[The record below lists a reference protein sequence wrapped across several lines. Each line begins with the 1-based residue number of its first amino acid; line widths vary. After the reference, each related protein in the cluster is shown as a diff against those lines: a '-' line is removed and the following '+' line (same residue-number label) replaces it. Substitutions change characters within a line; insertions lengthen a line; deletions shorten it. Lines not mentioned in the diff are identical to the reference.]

1 MLCTRSKISL
11 MIPILITG
19 ISIFGFTTLF
29 VQASTAR
36 VASTHTVCTS
46 GCDFSSIQAAID
58 AATTGDTINLAAET
72 FTEPFTIDKSLTIE
86 GAGSENT
93 FLQAAVAP
101 GVASSRV
108 ITVTGN
114 VTATI
119 NGVTIRYGVAS
130 TGRGGGGVLN
140 AGTLTI
146 ENSTIY
152 SNTADFGG
160 GITNQKILT
169 LTHCIVD
176 NNEAI
181 SWGGGIF
188 VDNSSYNPPDATVIT
203 IQDSTISNNFTHVSS
218 MSDSGGGGLYSYNST
233 ANISSTT
240 IISNS
245 VNGSGDGGGGVHINY
260 RSIATINNSLIAGNT
275 ADIGGGI
282 KNEFESQL
290 SVHSTTVRDNF
301 AERGGGI
308 YNEQD
313 STIDL
318 LNCTISGNQ
327 ANVSGG
333 GLYNYDGSTANIGS
347 TLFSNNT
354 TGVDGY
360 GGGIYN
366 RLYSAV
372 NIWNSTLSGNSAGR
386 KGGGIDNYYF
396 SVTSA
401 QQLTF
406 EGNSAQEGGSD
417 VSSRY
422 GTLSQPSVIFLEASI
437 LSGDIAQGNCYVETG
452 TNEAHVNDNGY
463 NIIEDGTC
471 ITTASSFAAD
481 PMLGV
486 LLDNGGETNTHAL
499 LAGSPAIDIIP
510 IGSCDLADDQRGVS
524 RPQGDGCDIG
534 AYEVELAQT
543 THTVYLPHVVK

>member
-72 FTEPFTIDKSLTIE
+72 FTEPFTIDKTLTIE
-86 GAGSENT
+86 GTGSENT

-181 SWGGGIF
+181 SWGE
-188 VDNSSYNPPDATVIT
+188 A
-203 IQDSTISNNFTHVSS
+203 
-218 MSDSGGGGLYSYNST
+218 YS
-233 ANISSTT
+233 
-240 IISNS
+240 
-245 VNGSGDGGGGVHINY
+245 
-260 RSIATINNSLIAGNT
+260 
-275 ADIGGGI
+275 
-282 KNEFESQL
+282 
-290 SVHSTTVRDNF
+290 
-301 AERGGGI
+301 
-308 YNEQD
+308 
-313 STIDL
+313 
-318 LNCTISGNQ
+318 
-327 ANVSGG
+327 
-333 GLYNYDGSTANIGS
+333 
-347 TLFSNNT
+347 
-354 TGVDGY
+354 
-360 GGGIYN
+360 
-366 RLYSAV
+366 
-372 NIWNSTLSGNSAGR
+372 
-386 KGGGIDNYYF
+386 
-396 SVTSA
+396 
-401 QQLTF
+401 
-406 EGNSAQEGGSD
+406 
-417 VSSRY
+417 
-422 GTLSQPSVIFLEASI
+422 
-437 LSGDIAQGNCYVETG
+437 
-452 TNEAHVNDNGY
+452 
-463 NIIEDGTC
+463 
-471 ITTASSFAAD
+471 
-481 PMLGV
+481 
-486 LLDNGGETNTHAL
+486 
-499 LAGSPAIDIIP
+499 
-510 IGSCDLADDQRGVS
+510 
-524 RPQGDGCDIG
+524 
-534 AYEVELAQT
+534 
-543 THTVYLPHVVK
+543 